1 MADDYFQ
8 GRRPSFGFHG
18 QLRGFRSRPG
28 APMAQPNLNQ
38 TGRGYGETPRGIT
51 PPSNWESLFRNS
63 VTGANTATGKAS
75 PLPGGGQDDAGALG
89 AAGPIGGSDQPPSLE
104 TMANG
109 GMTHA
114 QKWSQP
120 VGTGVTRGTT
130 PNPLAGTG
138 YETGD
143 PNAILSKYQTP
154 NTATMSYGWNDSFA
168 NPTNG

>member
-1 MADDYFQ
+1 MAEDYFQ
-8 GRRPSFGFHG
+8 GRRPSFDRHG
-18 QLRGFRSRPG
+18 QVRGFRSRPG
-28 APMAQPNLNQ
+28 APFAQPNLNQ
-38 TGRGYGETPRGIT
+38 TGRGYGATARGIT

-63 VTGANTATGKAS
+63 ITGANTATGKAS
-75 PLPGGGQDDAGALG
+75 PLPGGGQDDTGELGSAGLV
-89 AAGPIGGSDQPPSLE
+89 GGSDQPPSLE

-120 VGTGVTRGTT
+120 YKPT

-143 PNAILSKYQTP
+143 PNAIVKEYGPKTTP
-154 NTATMSYGWNDSFA
+154 AYNWNTSFE
-168 NPTNG
+168 NTDPGTGED